1 MTFGIQ
7 ILSISKQLKWLL
19 DQLAKKVSSSVPIIV
34 HYALGEIKPSIG
46 TAKNIVAELSITFDF
61 ILCDNDMILDKELP
75 NKVIDINSFTEKEKP
90 KSMF

>member
-7 ILSISKQLKWLL
+7 ILSISKQLNWLL
-19 DQLAKKVSSSVPIIV
+19 GGLAKKVSTSVPIIV

-46 TAKNIVAELSITFDF
+46 TAKNIVAELNITFDF
-61 ILCDNDMILDKELP
+61 ILCDNDMIIDKELLH
-75 NKVIDINSFTEKEKP
+75 KVMDVNSFTKNEKP